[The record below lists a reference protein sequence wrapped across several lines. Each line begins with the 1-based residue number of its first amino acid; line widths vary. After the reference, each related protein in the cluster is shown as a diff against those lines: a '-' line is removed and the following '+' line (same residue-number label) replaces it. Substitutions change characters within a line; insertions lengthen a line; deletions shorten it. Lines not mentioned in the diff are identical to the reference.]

1 MKKPHIAAVSAAAV
15 TVLLVSCI
23 EPLPPATGPRFT
35 PNPPYPPQQVDPNAE
50 NPPPGQP
57 SDVPPSPGDPSTS
70 PTRPGEYPTAK
81 ATTNSNEVVSPY
93 EPYKVINVEGYKS
106 GELVRDPHN
115 KKIFRV
121 P

>member
-1 MKKPHIAAVSAAAV
+1 MKKPDISAVFVAAITA
-15 TVLLVSCI
+15 LLVSCI
-23 EPLPPATGPRFT
+23 EPVPPPIGPHFT

-50 NPPPGQP
+50 NPQP
-57 SDVPPSPGDPSTS
+57 SDAPPPTENSGSPS
-70 PTRPGEYPTAK
+70 RPGEYPTAK
-81 ATTNSNEVVSPY
+81 PTTNANEVVSPY
-93 EPYKVINVEGYKS
+93 EPYKIINVEGYKS

>member
-1 MKKPHIAAVSAAAV
+1 MKKPVIPAVSAAAI
-15 TVLLVSCI
+15 TALLVSCI
-23 EPLPPATGPRFT
+23 EPLPPAPAPHFR
-35 PNPPYPPQQVDPNAE
+35 PNPPYPPQPVDPYADHS
-50 NPPPGQP
+50 PYGQP
-57 SDVPPSPGDPSTS
+57 SDVSPPADDTAST

-81 ATTNSNEVVSPY
+81 PTTKPDEVVSPY
-93 EPYKVINVEGYKS
+93 EPYNIINVEGYKP

>member
-1 MKKPHIAAVSAAAV
+1 MKKLVIPAVSVAAITA
-15 TVLLVSCI
+15 LLVSCI

-35 PNPPYPPQQVDPNAE
+35 PNPPYPPQQVDPTAE
-50 NPPPGQP
+50 NPQP
-57 SDVPPSPGDPSTS
+57 SDVPPSPEDPSAT
-70 PTRPGEYPTAK
+70 PTRSGEYPTAK
-81 ATTNSNEVVSPY
+81 PTTNSNEVVSPY

>member
-1 MKKPHIAAVSAAAV
+1 MKNPVIPAVSAAITA
-15 TVLLVSCI
+15 LLVSCI

-35 PNPPYPPQQVDPNAE
+35 PNPPYAPQPVDPTAE
-50 NPPPGQP
+50 NPQP
-57 SDVPPSPGDPSTS
+57 SDVPPTTENPGSPS
-70 PTRPGEYPTAK
+70 RPGEYPTAK
-81 ATTNSNEVVSPY
+81 PTTNSNEVVSPY

-106 GELVRDPHN
+106 GELVRDPYN